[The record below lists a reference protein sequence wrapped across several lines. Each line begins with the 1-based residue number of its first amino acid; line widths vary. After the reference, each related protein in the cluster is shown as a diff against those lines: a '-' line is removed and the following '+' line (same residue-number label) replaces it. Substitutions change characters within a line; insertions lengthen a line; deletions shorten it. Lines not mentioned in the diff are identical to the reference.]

1 MRNNLAIVV
10 LLLFVSCEGEK
21 IKPTVDKSF
30 QGGILPA
37 HESWNSTIFF
47 TDSGQTKAIL
57 YAGHLQVFDDSKETL
72 MDGGI
77 KVEFFNAQGIKSS
90 TLTSKRGK
98 VDERTNNLFAID
110 SVVAI
115 NDSGVVLRSDE
126 IVWRNKDK
134 KIYSDKFVTI
144 ESPDE
149 TIQGYGFESDQQL
162 RNYVVYNITY
172 TARTKKQ

>member
-1 MRNNLAIVV
+1 
-10 LLLFVSCEGEK
+10 
-21 IKPTVDKSF
+21 
-30 QGGILPA
+30 
-37 HESWNSTIFF
+37 
-47 TDSGQTKAIL
+47 
-57 YAGHLQVFDDSKETL
+57 